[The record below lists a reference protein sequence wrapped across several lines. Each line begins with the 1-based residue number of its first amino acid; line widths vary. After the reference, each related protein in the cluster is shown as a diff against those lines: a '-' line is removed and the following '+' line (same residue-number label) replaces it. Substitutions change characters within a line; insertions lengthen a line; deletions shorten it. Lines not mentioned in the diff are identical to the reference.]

1 MAQRTD
7 VLIQKAVRDIAASRR
22 TVALT
27 GAGVSVASGIPPF
40 RGNGGLWERFDPMEV
55 GHIAA
60 FLKDPETV
68 WNTLFLELHR
78 VLKSAEPNR
87 AHTGFARLER
97 LGSLDTVITQNIDG
111 LHQKAGSSNV
121 IEFHG
126 TFAWQRC
133 MDCDQRIPSRTV
145 DLSSV
150 PPRCA
155 CGGIFR
161 PDCVLFGEQIPT
173 VALES
178 AQQAAAECDV
188 LIVAGTSA
196 TVQPAAM
203 IPDIARAAGGLV
215 IEINTDATP
224 LTGSVS
230 DYWIQGSAGS
240 TLSRMVSALSAL
252 IAKE

>member
-1 MAQRTD
+1 M
-7 VLIQKAVRDIAASRR
+7 AASRR

-27 GAGVSVASGIPPF
+27 GAGISVASGIPPF
-40 RGNGGLWERFDPMEV
+40 RGRGGLWERFDPMEV
-55 GHIAA
+55 GHIEA

-78 VLKSAEPNR
+78 VLMSAEPNR

-97 LGSLDTVITQNIDG
+97 MGTLDTVITQNIDG
-111 LHQKAGSSNV
+111 LHQKAGSRNV

-133 MDCDQRIPSRTV
+133 MDCHQRIASDTV

-150 PPRCA
+150 PPRCV
-155 CGGIFR
+155 CGGVLR
-161 PDCVLFGEQIPT
+161 PDCVLFGEQIPP
-173 VALES
+173 VALDI

-203 IPDIARAAGGLV
+203 IPDIARAAGGIV
-215 IEINTDATP
+215 IEINTEVTP
-224 LTGSVS
+224 FTRSVS
-230 DYWIQGSAGS
+230 DYFIQGPAGD
-240 TLSRMVSALSAL
+240 TLSQMASALSAL
-252 IAKE
+252 VSEG